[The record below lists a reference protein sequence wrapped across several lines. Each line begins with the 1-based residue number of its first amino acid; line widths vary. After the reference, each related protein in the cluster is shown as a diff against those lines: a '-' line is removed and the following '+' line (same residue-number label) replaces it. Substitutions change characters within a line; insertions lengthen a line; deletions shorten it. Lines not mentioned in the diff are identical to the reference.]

1 MVLEGLDLDQ
11 ARYPPEVRQARGYFQ
26 ANQMR
31 MRYDDFREAGYPIG
45 SGTVESAANKVVH
58 HRMRRPGRG
67 WQRDNAQAMLAGL
80 SELHGGRFERAWQA
94 TLPQAA

>member
-1 MVLEGLDLDQ
+1 MDLECL
-11 ARYPPEVRQARGYFQ
+11 PEERLCVRHGRDCAVRQVYHKLRWVS
-26 ANQMR
+26 R
-31 MRYDDFREAGYPIG
+31 RRIRL
-45 SGTVESAANKVVH
+45 VH

-80 SELHGGRFERAWQA
+80 SELHSGRFERAWKA